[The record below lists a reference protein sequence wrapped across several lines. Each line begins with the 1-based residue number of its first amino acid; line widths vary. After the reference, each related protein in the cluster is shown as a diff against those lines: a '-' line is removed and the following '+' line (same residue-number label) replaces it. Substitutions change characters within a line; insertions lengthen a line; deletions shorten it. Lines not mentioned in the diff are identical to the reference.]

1 MKKNQ
6 IRTILSFGEKIIA
19 YLALTIVIILEVIK
33 LLNSSL
39 ININS
44 TDLSLC
50 LIASSLL
57 VVFQHVEDI
66 KKIFNK
72 SYNAVTSER
81 FNDGLLDIFKKHTHI
96 KSLDIM
102 AHTTRTYVHSIAD
115 NDISVDNVR
124 ILVCKPKSSSSRQYP
139 DQKAIA
145 SLDLSRDQAVESW
158 KDLVKIGKVKHLEI
172 RYYQFDPTFHFAI
185 INNKHLHYGLYK
197 MEHLYPGYHLYTLY
211 TLDGSESN
219 FAHHQLAD
227 FQGFFIHVFN
237 NFSYKE

>member
-19 YLALTIVIILEVIK
+19 YLSLIIIIVLEGLK

-39 ININS
+39 ITINS

-66 KKIFNK
+66 KRINNK
-72 SYNAVTSER
+72 SYIAVASTR
-81 FNDGLLDIFKKHTHI
+81 FNDGLLDIFKKHAHI

-102 AHTTRTYVHSIAD
+102 AHTTRTYIHSIAD
-115 NDISVDNVR
+115 NDITVDNVR
-124 ILVCKPKSSSSRQYP
+124 ILVCKPKSSHSRQYP
-139 DQKAIA
+139 DLKAIA
-145 SLDLSRDQAVESW
+145 SLDLSRDQAVEDW
-158 KDLVKIGKVKHLEI
+158 KDLVKLGKVKHLEI

-185 INNKHLHYGLYK
+185 INNQHLHYGLYK
-197 MEHLYPGYHLYTLY
+197 LEHMYPGYHLYTLY
-211 TLDGSESN
+211 TLDGSESD

-237 NFSYKE
+237 SFSYE